1 MEEYLEEELT
11 EPVSPM
17 GQCLNNTSLCSYI
30 LAFLEFEV
38 PIHDLPIVSLV
49 EDAFLSIPHFTSIM
63 VNDERGVKRWKQVE
77 VKLEEHIIEPK
88 LIDDGISVDLYD
100 KHFADYISRM
110 ALEKL
115 PPTKPLWQVHVFKY
129 PTSNAAGTLV
139 FKLHHAI
146 GDGYSLMSVIL
157 SSLQRADDPSLP
169 LSFPS
174 SRKSS
179 KPNKFSRLFLN
190 KMPQFLSIPFNSVSE
205 FGSSLLKSTL
215 LEDDKTPIRSGVEA
229 VEFRPTKLSNVT
241 FSIDHIKQIK
251 SNLGVTIN
259 DVITGIIFYGIRLYM
274 QDVDYR
280 SRTLNS
286 TALVIASTRHI
297 KDYQRVQDMMLKTAK
312 SAWGN
317 RITYYHVSIPK
328 LEDIPISNPLQFVMK
343 AHTSIKRKNNSF
355 APLLV
360 TKLLQMKVKFE
371 GPEVVAKYVHNTLR
385 KSSLII
391 SNVVGPI
398 EQMAWANHPIG
409 GFSFTLAGF
418 PQSLVITI
426 MSYMG
431 VLRVTSSTE
440 EGFIDEQKL
449 MQYMNKA
456 FEIIRHE
463 SIAKENIPKWNDF
476 F

>member
-1 MEEYLEEELT
+1 M
-11 EPVSPM
+11 
-17 GQCLNNTSLCSYI
+17 
-30 LAFLEFEV
+30 
-38 PIHDLPIVSLV
+38 
-49 EDAFLSIPHFTSIM
+49 
-63 VNDERGVKRWKQVE
+63 KRWKQVE

-251 SNLGVTIN
+251 SNLGV
-259 DVITGIIFYGIRLYM
+259 V
-274 QDVDYR
+274 
-280 SRTLNS
+280 
-286 TALVIASTRHI
+286 
-297 KDYQRVQDMMLKTAK
+297 
-312 SAWGN
+312 
-317 RITYYHVSIPK
+317 
-328 LEDIPISNPLQFVMK
+328 
-343 AHTSIKRKNNSF
+343 
-355 APLLV
+355 
-360 TKLLQMKVKFE
+360 
-371 GPEVVAKYVHNTLR
+371 
-385 KSSLII
+385 
-391 SNVVGPI
+391 
-398 EQMAWANHPIG
+398 
-409 GFSFTLAGF
+409 
-418 PQSLVITI
+418 
-426 MSYMG
+426 
-431 VLRVTSSTE
+431 
-440 EGFIDEQKL
+440 
-449 MQYMNKA
+449 
-456 FEIIRHE
+456 
-463 SIAKENIPKWNDF
+463 
-476 F
+476 